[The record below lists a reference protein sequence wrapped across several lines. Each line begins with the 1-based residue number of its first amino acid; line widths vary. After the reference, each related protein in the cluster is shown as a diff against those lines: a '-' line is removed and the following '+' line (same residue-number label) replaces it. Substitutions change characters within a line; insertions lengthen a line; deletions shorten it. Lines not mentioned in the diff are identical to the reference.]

1 MRTPDLFSKAQ
12 EALQRQ
18 QPAVAEAALRHWLRS
33 APDDADALRLLAV
46 ALHQQGRHT
55 ESAAL
60 LRQVLQLLPT
70 FALAHMNLG
79 SVQRALGQTNQA
91 IASFQEACRLEPGRA
106 AAWFNLAKA
115 LKNQGLTEQ
124 ATEAIEQAVARDPM
138 HAGAHVV
145 RGDLA
150 KANGNID
157 LATQSFRAA
166 IAHQPSIG
174 AAWWGLANLKTVRL
188 DERDI
193 AQMHVALAHLAEH
206 RIEDRVQIELALA
219 RALEHVGHYEAAMQ
233 ALHRGN
239 RLQRSRL
246 AWDRADFSATVD
258 QIIAS
263 SGKAHSAHSLGK
275 ECLFIVSLPRSGST
289 LVEQILAAHSCVSG
303 ASELPDFPR
312 LVQQTSREQGM
323 PYPAWVP
330 ALSATEWRSM
340 GQRYLQSTARWRQQQ
355 PISTDKLPDNF
366 LYVGAILRALPD
378 ARVVFCDRDPRD
390 VMLSCYQQYFAK
402 GQAFSYDLEDIRA
415 YWLDYQRLVAHWLE
429 VHPEQCLRI
438 QYETLVR
445 SPDEEIPR
453 LLSHCR
459 LAFEPACLEPQ
470 NAQRSVRTASAA
482 QVREPMD
489 HRGIG
494 RWQPY
499 AEWLPG
505 LP

>member
-18 QPAVAEAALRHWLRS
+18 QPAVAEAALRQWLRS

-174 AAWWGLANLKTVRL
+174 AAWWGLANLKTVHL

-219 RALEHVGHYEAAMQ
+219 RALEHVGHYEAAMGIASRQ
-233 ALHRGN
+233 PSATQPIGVGS
-239 RLQRSRL
+239 SRL
-246 AWDRADFSATVD
+246 FRDS
-258 QIIAS
+258 
-263 SGKAHSAHSLGK
+263 
-275 ECLFIVSLPRSGST
+275 RS
-289 LVEQILAAHSCVSG
+289 
-303 ASELPDFPR
+303 
-312 LVQQTSREQGM
+312 
-323 PYPAWVP
+323 
-330 ALSATEWRSM
+330 
-340 GQRYLQSTARWRQQQ
+340 
-355 PISTDKLPDNF
+355 
-366 LYVGAILRALPD
+366 
-378 ARVVFCDRDPRD
+378 
-390 VMLSCYQQYFAK
+390 
-402 GQAFSYDLEDIRA
+402 
-415 YWLDYQRLVAHWLE
+415 
-429 VHPEQCLRI
+429 
-438 QYETLVR
+438 
-445 SPDEEIPR
+445 
-453 LLSHCR
+453 
-459 LAFEPACLEPQ
+459 
-470 NAQRSVRTASAA
+470 
-482 QVREPMD
+482 D
-489 HRGIG
+489 HRQFG
-494 RWQPY
+494 
-499 AEWLPG
+499 
-505 LP
+505 